1 MNPNIRLGIAD
12 ALSEHFGIANST
24 AFDMVPKTID
34 VANGFKSGNEK
45 ALHLL
50 GVRIGMFAPK
60 RSGAIQ
66 AVTQRTFA
74 YNYAKS
80 EFKGDHNRLYRIEK
94 DGE

>member
-12 ALSEHFGIANST
+12 ALSEHFGIAHSA
-24 AFDMVPKTID
+24 AFNMVPKTID
-34 VANGFKSGNEK
+34 GNEK

-50 GVRIGMFAPK
+50 GVRIEMFAPK

-66 AVTQRTFA
+66 EVMQRTFA

-80 EFKGDHNRLYRIEK
+80 EFHNDHHRLYRIEK
-94 DGE
+94 ETVK

>member
-12 ALSEHFGIANST
+12 ALSEHFGIAHSA
-24 AFDMVPKTID
+24 AFEMVPKTID

-50 GVRIGMFAPK
+50 GVRIEMFAPK

-66 AVTQRTFA
+66 AVMQRTFA
-74 YNYAKS
+74 YNHAKS
-80 EFKGDHNRLYRIEK
+80 EFHNDRHRLYRIERTN
-94 DGE
+94 